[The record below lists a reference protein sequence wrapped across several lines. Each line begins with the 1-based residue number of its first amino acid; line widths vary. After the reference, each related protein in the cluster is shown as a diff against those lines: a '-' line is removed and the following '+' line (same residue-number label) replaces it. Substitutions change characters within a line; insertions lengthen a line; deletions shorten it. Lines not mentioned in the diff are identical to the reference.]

1 MRAVRREHATHEPLI
16 SRAMLVEVPLAGL
29 SFAGSVVA
37 RMLSSLGWVAEAAIV
52 AAASLAAYAGLAL

>member
-1 MRAVRREHATHEPLI
+1 
-16 SRAMLVEVPLAGL
+16 MLVEVPLAGL